1 MDQLVSV
8 VDIGALTAF
17 TLLHASVVGWFA
29 VGRRGRPVIWR
40 RHMPA
45 PVAGAAITVAVI
57 VEPSGTAQVV
67 GAEGEELARRCAS
80 YLASVHP
87 TVDVVVYDGGQER
100 YPVLLGVE

>member
-29 VGRRGRPVIWR
+29 VGRRGGPVIWR

-57 VEPSGTAQVV
+57 VEPSGTARVV
-67 GAEGEELARRCAS
+67 GAEWLAVGTEWLAVGTVWLAVGAVGLAVPTAQGSRRAVPS
-80 YLASVHP
+80 
-87 TVDVVVYDGGQER
+87 
-100 YPVLLGVE
+100 